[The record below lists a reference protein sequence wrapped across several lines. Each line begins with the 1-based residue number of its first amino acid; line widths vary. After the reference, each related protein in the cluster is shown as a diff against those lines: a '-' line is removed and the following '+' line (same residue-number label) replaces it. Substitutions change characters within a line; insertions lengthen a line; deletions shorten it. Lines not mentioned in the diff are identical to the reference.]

1 MRQITNCSMCKELL
15 GEEEGKYFDV
25 TVDEMPLCLECLL
38 KDW

>member
-1 MRQITNCSMCKELL
+1 MRKIKECSCCNEPLN
-15 GEEEGKYFDV
+15 EDEGKYFDV

>member
-1 MRQITNCSMCKELL
+1 MSINKCSYCNEPLN
-15 GEEEGKYFDV
+15 EDEAKYFDV

>member
-1 MRQITNCSMCKELL
+1 MCNELL
-15 GEEEGKYFDV
+15 GEEGKYFDV